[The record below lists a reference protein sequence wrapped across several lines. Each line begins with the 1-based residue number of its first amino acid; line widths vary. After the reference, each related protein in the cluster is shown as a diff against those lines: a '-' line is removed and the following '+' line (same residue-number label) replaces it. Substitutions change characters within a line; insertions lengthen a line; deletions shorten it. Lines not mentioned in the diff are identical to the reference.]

1 MKHTG
6 WHIILFLALALGLY
20 SCMGQPARK
29 TVHEAFSDSLVP
41 QYAGKF
47 RIYFTPEYT
56 VFRVFSPWQ
65 GGKGTTVE
73 YLLAN
78 NTASLPVDAVRGRV
92 VIGTPVKRVVC
103 MSTTHV
109 GMLSALQLDSSI
121 VSVSGT
127 RFVYSAA
134 IQKLIQEGHI
144 SEAGY
149 EGSFDF
155 EGIARLKPD
164 LIFAY
169 GIGPEVTSWY
179 ARMESLHIPVV
190 YLAEYLE
197 EEPLGRAEWIRFIGR
212 MMGVPQKADSFF
224 FSVRA
229 SYLSLRKLAE
239 NNTPQPVVMTGLPW
253 KDAWNVPSGNS
264 YTARLISDAGGI
276 YWCSDLTARE
286 NYELS
291 IEEAV
296 GKAFNAQIW
305 INAGTAR
312 SLADIKNTDLRLAA
326 IPAYRN
332 GNVFS
337 NTARIGPGGGNDY
350 WESGTVHPDIIL
362 NDLYRILHG
371 LAKQEN
377 GLFYFIHLK

>member
-1 MKHTG
+1 MKHIDR
-6 WHIILFLALALGLY
+6 HIIFLFLALGLY
-20 SCMGQPARK
+20 SCTMQPASQNGS
-29 TVHEAFSDSLVP
+29 EAFSDSLVP

-56 VFRVFSPWQ
+56 VFKVFTPWQ
-65 GGKGTTVE
+65 GGKGTTLE
-73 YLLAN
+73 YLMVTN
-78 NTASLPVDAVRGRV
+78 KASLPIHAVKNRI
-92 VIGTPVKRVVC
+92 VIDTPVKRVVC

-121 VSVSGT
+121 ISVSGT
-127 RFVYSAA
+127 RFVYGKNVR
-134 IQKLIQEGHI
+134 KLIQEGHI
-144 SEAGY
+144 KEAGY

-169 GIGPEVTSWY
+169 GIGPEITSWY
-179 ARMESLHIPVV
+179 ARMESMHIPVV
-190 YLAEYLE
+190 YLAEFLE

-224 FSVRA
+224 FSVKA
-229 SYLSLRKLAE
+229 SYLSVKNRVGKDTLK
-239 NNTPQPVVMTGLPW
+239 PVIMTGLPW
-253 KDAWNVPSGNS
+253 KDVWNVPSGIS

-276 YWCSDLTARE
+276 YWCSDFNDRE

-305 INAGTAR
+305 INTGTAR
-312 SLADIKNTDLRLAA
+312 SLADIKNTDSRLIA
-326 IPAYRN
+326 IPVYRS
-332 GNVFS
+332 GNLFS
-337 NTARIGPGGGNDY
+337 NSARVGPGGGNDY

-362 NDLYRILHG
+362 NDLYRIIHG
-371 LAKQEN
+371 LSKQEN
-377 GLFYFIHLK
+377 ELFYYIHLK